1 MAKTTVKKAASKT
14 LVKKTT
20 PSKKSSS
27 PDIESVA
34 RTALN
39 KLKELDLD
47 TSLQADLDWC
57 LGSYSFDKNPSGLY
71 EMVGRA
77 IKVFSLEKAKKTK
90 GVTTKLLTDL
100 EKAVQ
105 Q

>member
-1 MAKTTVKKAASKT
+1 MAKTTAKKAAGKT
-14 LVKKTT
+14 AVKKTA
-20 PSKKSSS
+20 PSKKSSAA
-27 PDIESVA
+27 DIESVA
-34 RTALN
+34 RTALS

-47 TSLQADLDWC
+47 SSLQADLDWC
-57 LGSYSFDKNPSGLY
+57 LGSYSFDKNPAGLY

-77 IKVFSLEKAKKTK
+77 IKVFTTEKGKKTK
-90 GVTTKLLTDL
+90 GVTSKLLTDL